1 MRESGGR
8 LGAMLIGLLLL
19 ALGIY
24 AGFAVHLYLTQDQKI
39 FFPEPVLEITPDQIG
54 LPYDEVKLPSS
65 DGVMLHGWYV
75 IAAAKP
81 RATVLYLHGNAG
93 NIGNCLESVKQ
104 LVLLGMNV
112 LVIDYRGYGG
122 STGKPSE
129 QGLYDDAEAAWRY
142 LLETRKADPQEI
154 VVYGQSLGGA
164 VASRLAAKHTPGALI
179 LEAAFTSLP
188 DSAAERYPWLPVRLL
203 SRYRFET
210 LTTLKTVHCPV
221 LIVHSVN
228 DEVTSYRQGLRLY
241 DAVSGSKTMLDLHG
255 AHNGAVHDNLMIF
268 TRGVDNFLTRYMPP

>member
-1 MRESGGR
+1 
-8 LGAMLIGLLLL
+8 MLTGLLLL

-24 AGFAVHLYLTQDQKI
+24 AGFAAHLYLTQDQKI
-39 FFPEPVLEITPDQIG
+39 FFPEPDLQITPDQIG

-81 RATVLYLHGNAG
+81 RATVLYLHGNSG
-93 NIGNCLESVKQ
+93 NIGSCLENVKQ

-122 STGKPSE
+122 STGQPSE

-142 LLETRKADPQEI
+142 LLDTRKVSPQEI

-164 VASRLAAKHTPGALI
+164 VASWLAARHTPGALI

-188 DSAAERYPWLPVRLL
+188 DSAAERYPWLPVRWL
-203 SRYRFET
+203 SRYRFDT
-210 LTTLKTVHCPV
+210 LATLKTVRCPV
-221 LIVHSVN
+221 MIVHSID
-228 DEVTSYRQGLRLY
+228 DEVTPYRHGLRLY
-241 DAVSGSKTMLDLHG
+241 DAVDSSMATMLDLHG
-255 AHNGAVHDNLMIF
+255 THNGAVHDSLMIY
-268 TRGVDNFLTRYMPP
+268 TRGVDSFLTRYMPP

>member
-1 MRESGGR
+1 
-8 LGAMLIGLLLL
+8 MLTGLLLF

-24 AGFAVHLYLTQDQKI
+24 VGFAVHLYLTQDQKI
-39 FFPEPVLEITPDQIG
+39 FFPAAVLRISPDQIG
-54 LPYDEVKLPSS
+54 LPYDDVKLPSS

-81 RATVLYLHGNAG
+81 RATVLYLHGNSG
-93 NIGNCLESVKQ
+93 NIGNCLENVKQ

-142 LLETRKADPQEI
+142 LLDTRKVDPQEI

-164 VASRLAAKHTPGALI
+164 VATHLAARHTPGALI

-188 DSAAERYPWLPVRLL
+188 DSAAERYPWLPVRWLAH
-203 SRYRFET
+203 YRFDT
-210 LTTLKTVHCPV
+210 LAALKTVRCPV
-221 LIVHSVN
+221 LIVHSLD
-228 DEVTSYRQGLRLY
+228 DEVTPYRNGLKLY
-241 DAVSGSKTMLDLHG
+241 AAASGASAMLDLHG
-255 AHNGAVHDNLMIF
+255 PHNGAVNDDLMVYTNGI
-268 TRGVDNFLTRYMPP
+268 DNFLTRYMPP